1 MKKCVVLFFLIA
13 LGLPKLHAQKD
24 YTWWNEQH
32 NWDGFRHWTS
42 YMKLTSKYMGPNA
55 LPVSDS
61 KKGTLPTQ
69 TQLKLAGEGHFSDGD
84 NTQNLFSSF
93 YLPLF
98 TNRVGFQLEMV
109 PVEFYKMDDKTRDER
124 ISRELL
130 SEGHTVGDLYI
141 ATFIQLTKNHEKL
154 PDMVLGVNFRTA
166 SGANLDEARFTNTP
180 GYFFDFSASKVITYN
195 EDFIQSIRP
204 HALAGFYVYQT
215 YLENNYQN
223 DAFMFGLGIDVNSK
237 KLTYE
242 ASLNG
247 YVGYLNAGDRPM
259 VARIGVRSNDPD
271 KTNFGL
277 RIQQGIIDQQY
288 TTARVY
294 CILKLK
300 KWKIPE

>member
-1 MKKCVVLFFLIA
+1 MKKCAVLIFVMVFGFA
-13 LGLPKLHAQKD
+13 KVHAQED
-24 YTWWNEQH
+24 FTWWNKQH
-32 NWDGFRHWTS
+32 NWDGLRHWTA
-42 YMKLTSKYMGPNA
+42 YTKLTSKYMGPNA
-55 LPVSDS
+55 LPVPDS
-61 KKGTLPTQ
+61 KKGVLPTQ
-69 TQLKLAGEGHFSDGD
+69 TQLKIAGEGHFSDGD

-98 TNRVGFQLEMV
+98 TERVGFQLEMV
-109 PVEFYKMDDKTRDER
+109 PVELYKMDDKTRDER
-124 ISRELL
+124 VSREFV
-130 SEGHTVGDLYI
+130 SEGYTVGDLYI

-166 SGANLDEARFTNTP
+166 SGANLDAARFTNTP
-180 GYFFDFSASKVITYN
+180 GYFFDFSASKKITFN
-195 EDFIQSIRP
+195 GDLIQSIRP

-223 DAFMFGLGIDVNSK
+223 DAFMYGIGIDVNSK
-237 KLTYE
+237 NLTYE

-259 VARIGVRSNDPD
+259 VARIGIGSNNPE
-271 KTNFGL
+271 KTNFGV
-277 RIQQGIIDQQY
+277 RIQKGIFDQQY

-300 KWKIPE
+300 KWKLPE